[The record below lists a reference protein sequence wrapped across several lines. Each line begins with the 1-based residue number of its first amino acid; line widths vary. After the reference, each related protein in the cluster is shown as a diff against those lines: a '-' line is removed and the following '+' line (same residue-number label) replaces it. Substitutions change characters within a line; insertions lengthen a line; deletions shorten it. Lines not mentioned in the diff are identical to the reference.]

1 MADFDLLERGKGSDV
16 VLFYFMQGS
25 TTSVNPS
32 LMVGGHQES
41 LSLRVI
47 KTDALGRLLVSQAT
61 QQFDIVN
68 SVLPDTVI
76 QLLTGAPIFRRVTF
90 YAKNANAL
98 VSFRK
103 QDNTVTAEISVVPNL
118 PLTIEGIFV
127 AALGRNEAPAVIS
140 TLQVVVNYDPLAGQ
154 L

>member
-25 TTSVNPS
+25 TTSIVPS

-47 KTDALGRLLVSQAT
+47 KIDALGRLLVSQAT

-68 SVLPDTVI
+68 TVLLDTVT

-103 QDNTVTAEISVVPNL
+103 NDNTVTAEISVVPNL